1 MFRNLID
8 KIKSLA
14 DDGSEPFD
22 PATFD
27 DPIALKTDWSPLKG
41 GGANFCTRKLVQASP
56 LRYEFRATAGAICF
70 YLIFFGIGMAALVF
84 SIFQIVSNEK
94 IFVPEIL
101 IPGGVGLVFAI
112 IGGTTLYF
120 GTLPVVFDK
129 QHNCFWRGKISD
141 DELIYA
147 TANEQLM
154 PFQEIHAIQ
163 LIKEYIH
170 SKNSSYHSYE
180 MNLISRDGVR
190 TNVVDHG
197 NLEKI
202 QADAQTLAEFLEVPI
217 WNGI

>member
-101 IPGGVGLVFAI
+101 IPGGVGIVFAI

-202 QADAQTLAEFLEVPI
+202 QADAQTLAEFLEVPV